1 MTDRR
6 MKVDF
11 FPAVKHVMLWTML
24 WGLSAAL
31 HAFERSDSLT
41 LLFVGDLMQHK
52 AQLDAARTPEG
63 KYDYSECFPYVE
75 EEIRKA
81 DIAVGNLE
89 VPLGGSPYTGYPA
102 FSAPDEW
109 LQALCK
115 AGFDVFLTA
124 NNHCLDRGGKGLVRT
139 LEQLQKA
146 GVKAVGTYAD
156 SLDFKSRHPL
166 LVEQKGFRI
175 VFLNYTYGTNGIPVP
190 RANIVNG
197 IDKNR
202 MRRDIQQARSMKPD
216 AIIACLHWGIEYRRL
231 PEKSEREL
239 AEWLLE
245 MGVDHVIGGHPHVVQ
260 PIEVRPSAY
269 KPDRSVVAYSLG
281 NFISNMS
288 QKHTDGGL
296 MLKLVLKKRLGR
308 TRLDRCA
315 YSLVWTSRP
324 PLSGKK
330 RFTLYPASMDANGM
344 TAAERLRM
352 GDFLKQT
359 RALFQERNIGI
370 KEEFLK
376 KNAE

>member
-1 MTDRR
+1 
-6 MKVDF
+6 
-11 FPAVKHVMLWTML
+11 
-24 WGLSAAL
+24 
-31 HAFERSDSLT
+31 
-41 LLFVGDLMQHK
+41 
-52 AQLDAARTPEG
+52 
-63 KYDYSECFPYVE
+63 
-75 EEIRKA
+75 
-81 DIAVGNLE
+81 
-89 VPLGGSPYTGYPA
+89 
-102 FSAPDEW
+102 
-109 LQALCK
+109 
-115 AGFDVFLTA
+115 
-124 NNHCLDRGGKGLVRT
+124 
-139 LEQLQKA
+139 
-146 GVKAVGTYAD
+146 
-156 SLDFKSRHPL
+156 
-166 LVEQKGFRI
+166 
-175 VFLNYTYGTNGIPVP
+175 
-190 RANIVNG
+190 
-197 IDKNR
+197 
-202 MRRDIQQARSMKPD
+202 MKPD

-231 PEKSEREL
+231 PEKPEREL

-330 RFTLYPASMDANGM
+330 RFTLYPASMDENGM

-376 KNAE
+376 KKR